1 MIEGREVAGQL
12 KTIKMQRRIYG
23 VTEQYWARK
32 DPEFK
37 FYWGLVRQ
45 ALAWCLGIFIIT
57 KTGNI
62 LADALVTL
70 LAGGIPLLI
79 TAGQRDFSKYSRPL
93 RRRITKYSVGITLTA
108 VTALGMGVYLA
119 LMYGLFSGVVAS
131 LPDLVLSAAS
141 PSFQA
146 LASIPTAP
154 EVAFFQKA
162 HVVMICA
169 MVIGSLAAASFN
181 AFRGMQLEELIHW
194 LPKRGLIKYLV
205 RKELIATDI
214 TTFVGF
220 ELSVI
225 MASVMFS
232 SGVVMLFQI
241 ATMSPA
247 GK

>member
-1 MIEGREVAGQL
+1 
-12 KTIKMQRRIYG
+12 MQRRIYG
-23 VTEQYWARK
+23 VTEQYWAGR

-37 FYWGLVRQ
+37 LYWGLARQ
-45 ALAWCLGIFIIT
+45 ALAWCLGIFIVT

-62 LADALVTL
+62 FADAFVAL

-93 RRRITKYSVGITLTA
+93 RRRITKYSVRITLTA
-108 VTALGMGVYLA
+108 VTALGMGIYLA
-119 LMYGLFSGVVAS
+119 LVYGLFSGVVAA
-131 LPDLVLSAAS
+131 LPALVLSAPS
-141 PSFQA
+141 SSFQA
-146 LASIPTAP
+146 LANIPTAP
-154 EVAFFQKA
+154 EVVFFQTA
-162 HVVMICA
+162 HIVIICA
-169 MVIGSLAAASFN
+169 TVIGSLVAATFN
-181 AFRGMQLEELIHW
+181 VFRGVQLEELIHW

-220 ELSVI
+220 EVSVI

-241 ATMSPA
+241 ATISPA

>member
-1 MIEGREVAGQL
+1 
-12 KTIKMQRRIYG
+12 MQRRIYG
-23 VTEQYWARK
+23 VTEHYWDSR

-37 FYWGLVRQ
+37 LYWGLARQ
-45 ALAWCLGIFIIT
+45 ALAWCLGIFIVT

-62 LADALVTL
+62 FADALVTL
-70 LAGGIPLLI
+70 FAGGIPLLI

-93 RRRITKYSVGITLTA
+93 RRRITKYSVGITLIA

-119 LMYGLFSGVVAS
+119 LIYELFSGVVAS
-131 LPDLVLSAAS
+131 LAALAFSQAS

-146 LASIPTAP
+146 LANIPTAP

-162 HVVMICA
+162 HVVMIYA
-169 MVIGSLAAASFN
+169 VVIGSLAAASFN

-194 LPKRGLIKYLV
+194 APKRGLIKYLV

-220 ELSVI
+220 EISVI

-241 ATMSPA
+241 ATMSPV

>member
-1 MIEGREVAGQL
+1 MR
-12 KTIKMQRRIYG
+12 KRSYG
-23 VTEQYWARK
+23 VTEQYWAGS
-32 DPEFK
+32 DPELK
-37 FYWGLVRQ
+37 FYWGLARQ
-45 ALAWCLGIFIIT
+45 GLTWCLGIFIIT

-62 LADALVTL
+62 FADALVTL

-79 TAGQRDFSKYSRPL
+79 TAGQRDLSKYSRSL
-93 RRRITKYSVGITLTA
+93 QRRITKYSVGITLTA
-108 VTALGMGVYLA
+108 VTALGMGLYLA
-119 LMYGLFSGVVAS
+119 LMYGLFSGIVGI
-131 LPDLVLSAAS
+131 LPALALSAAA

-146 LASIPTAP
+146 LANIPTAP
-154 EVAFFQKA
+154 QVGIFQKA
-162 HVVMICA
+162 QIIMICV
-169 MVIGSLAAASFN
+169 MVMGSLAAASFN

-205 RKELIATDI
+205 RKELIAKDI
-214 TTFVGF
+214 TTFVSF

-247 GK
+247 GN

>member
-1 MIEGREVAGQL
+1 
-12 KTIKMQRRIYG
+12 
-23 VTEQYWARK
+23 
-32 DPEFK
+32 
-37 FYWGLVRQ
+37 
-45 ALAWCLGIFIIT
+45 
-57 KTGNI
+57 
-62 LADALVTL
+62 
-70 LAGGIPLLI
+70 
-79 TAGQRDFSKYSRPL
+79 
-93 RRRITKYSVGITLTA
+93 
-108 VTALGMGVYLA
+108 
-119 LMYGLFSGVVAS
+119 MYGLFSGVVAS
-131 LPDLVLSAAS
+131 LPDLVLSAAA

-205 RKELIATDI
+205 RKELIAIDI

-241 ATMSPA
+241 ATISPA